1 MRPLQIRILRSGYVV
16 GKKQM
21 STVVALDAE
30 LARLDPKEVHVV
42 PDKEVCYRST
52 ASPSDSLAMFGA
64 ICDRWGVKWAL
75 PGKVLVPTRKD
86 VAILL
91 AAQRCC

>member
-42 PDKEVCYRST
+42 PDKEVSYRKI
-52 ASPSDSLAMFGA
+52 AAAL
-64 ICDRWGVKWAL
+64 RVLQKYGVSIGFVGNVRRDL
-75 PGKVLVPTRKD
+75 
-86 VAILL
+86 
-91 AAQRCC
+91 